1 MKKDNI
7 SGIYKGP
14 LDIIVCYHDHTSIV
28 EVGEVRWVEV
38 GEAVALHQESL
49 GYQKFWSASLREVLK
64 KIHKQEY
71 SWPF

>member
-49 GYQKFWSASLREVLK
+49 GYQKYCFTKGSIKNSAKRDN
-64 KIHKQEY
+64 
-71 SWPF
+71 